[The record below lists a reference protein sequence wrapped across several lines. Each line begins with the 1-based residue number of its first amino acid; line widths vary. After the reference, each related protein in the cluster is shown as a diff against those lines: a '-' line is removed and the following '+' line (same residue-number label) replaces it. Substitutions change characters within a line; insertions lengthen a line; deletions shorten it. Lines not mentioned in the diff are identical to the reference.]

1 MKRISVLKMATLLAA
16 TVLLA
21 GSALAQDY
29 PSRPIRFIVNFPPAG
44 GVDLIGRLVGN
55 ALSSRIGQSVVI
67 ENRPGAG
74 GAVGAA
80 LVAKAA
86 PDGYTVLVTSNGA
99 ITQIPHFTSQPYDQA
114 KELAA
119 LVKANNVPT
128 SVFVSGNSPLKSLK
142 ELLDYARANPGKV
155 SWGTP
160 GTGSSMHI
168 ELELLKE
175 RFGLDI
181 THIPYKGAAP
191 IMADTMGGQLTV
203 GAPGLPPTIGNI
215 KSGKL
220 RLLAVWGANR
230 VSVFPDVPTVREAS
244 GAAELVG
251 FPTWYGFMLPA
262 GVPKEISAKLEA
274 HMVAAV
280 RDPEVVRKM
289 AESGAETVA
298 QTGAAFAAANQ
309 AESAAFARVVKK
321 LNIRME

>member
-1 MKRISVLKMATLLAA
+1 MKKTLLALIFLAA
-16 TVLLA
+16 TTSLF
-21 GSALAQDY
+21 AQDY
-29 PSRPIRFIVNFPPAG
+29 PSKPIRMVVNFPPGG

-55 ALSSRIGQSVVI
+55 ALSPRIGQPVVI
-67 ENRPGAG
+67 DNRPGSG

-99 ITQIPHFTSQPYDQA
+99 ITQIPNFTSQPYDPA
-114 KELAA
+114 KELAP

-128 SVFVSGNSPLKSLK
+128 SVFVSGASQFKSLK
-142 ELLDYARANPGKV
+142 ELLEHARANPGKV

-168 ELELLKE
+168 ELEILKE

-191 IMADTMGGQLTV
+191 IMADAMGGQLTV

-230 VSVFPDVPTVREAS
+230 VSVFPDVPTVKEAS
-244 GAAELVG
+244 GAAELEG

-262 GVPKEISAKLEA
+262 GVPKDVAAKLEA
-274 HMVAAV
+274 YMVAAV

-289 AESGAETVA
+289 ADAGAETVA
-298 QTGAAFAAANQ
+298 QSGAAFGAANQ

-321 LNIRME
+321 LNIQPD